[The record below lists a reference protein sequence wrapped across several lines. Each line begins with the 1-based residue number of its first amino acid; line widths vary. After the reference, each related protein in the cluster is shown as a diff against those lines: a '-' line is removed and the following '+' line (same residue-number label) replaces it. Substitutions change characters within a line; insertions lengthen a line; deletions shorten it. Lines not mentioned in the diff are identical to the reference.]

1 MDTSASRKTIST
13 KTDVYLA
20 LRDRIDA
27 GEFAVGERLPAER
40 SLSDQFG
47 VARGTLREGLRDL
60 ETAGYVERRQGSGT
74 YVVFRKNQDSMEL
87 ISTLRPM
94 EMVEARI
101 AMEPHI
107 CRLAVLHANDED
119 LQRLDTML
127 SAMEQLERDPTAFG
141 RVDGAFHLALAEIAG
156 NRLFSW
162 MTRFLSE
169 ARTQQGWSQVLTLT
183 LNPEQIRTYN
193 IQHRAIVNAIR
204 KRDPDTATR
213 RMRDHISSA
222 RDSLLSIAGV

>member
-1 MDTSASRKTIST
+1 MQINT
-13 KTDVYLA
+13 KTDVFIA
-20 LRDRIDA
+20 LRDRIDS

-40 SLSDQFG
+40 SLASDFG
-47 VARGTLREGLRDL
+47 VARGTLREGLKEL

-74 YVVFRKNQDSMEL
+74 YVVFRKSADSTEL
-87 ISTLRPM
+87 ISTLRPL
-94 EMVEARI
+94 EMVEARM

-107 CRLAVLHANDED
+107 CRLAVLHAGEDD

-127 SAMEQLERDPTAFG
+127 TNMEQMENEPTAFG

-162 MTRFLSE
+162 VTRFLSE

-183 LNPEQIRTYN
+183 LSPEQIRTYN

-204 KRDPDTATR
+204 RRDPDGATL
-213 RMRDHISSA
+213 RMRTHITAA
-222 RDSLLSIAGV
+222 RDSLLSIADV

>member
-1 MDTSASRKTIST
+1 MLLDHPTKAIST
-13 KTDVYLA
+13 KTDVFIA
-20 LRDRIDA
+20 LRERIDA

-40 SLSDQFG
+40 TLSNQFG
-47 VARGTLREGLRDL
+47 VARGTLREGLREL
-60 ETAGYVERRQGSGT
+60 ESAGYVERRQGSGT
-74 YVVFRKNQDSMEL
+74 YVVFRKNPDSTEL
-87 ISTLRPM
+87 ISTLRPL

-101 AMEPHI
+101 AVEPHI
-107 CRLAVLHANDED
+107 CRLAVLHATED
-119 LQRLDTML
+119 DLERL
-127 SAMEQLERDPTAFG
+127 SAMLTSMEQLEYEPAAFG

-169 ARTQQGWSQVLTLT
+169 ARSQQGWSQVLVLT

-204 KRDPDTATR
+204 KRDPDAATR
-213 RMRDHISSA
+213 RMRQHIASA
-222 RDSLLSIAGV
+222 RDSLLSIADV